1 MPTNLELPILFL
13 GSDRCEVV
21 AVKAL
26 LDRAGFS
33 IPIFSQFFD
42 RATEY
47 ALQKFQKA
55 NGMEPFGICDVE
67 TWMLLIKGGKHD
79 EETKKH

>member
-13 GSDRCEVV
+13 GSDRCEVIAAKV
-21 AVKAL
+21 ML
-26 LDRAGFS
+26 NHLGYS
-33 IPIFSQFFD
+33 IPVINQFFD

-55 NGMEPFGICDVE
+55 NGIEPSGICDVG

-79 EETKKH
+79 EEKKH

>member
-21 AVKAL
+21 AVKSL

-55 NGMEPFGICDVE
+55 NGMEPSGICDVE
-67 TWMLLIKGGKHD
+67 TWMLLIKGGKHN
-79 EETKKH
+79 EEKKH

>member
-1 MPTNLELPILFL
+1 MNLELPILFL
-13 GSDRCEVV
+13 GIHKPEVV
-21 AVKAL
+21 TIKVL
-26 LDRAGFS
+26 LNQLGYS
-33 IPIFSQFFD
+33 IPIFDQLFS

-55 NGMEPFGICDVE
+55 NGMEPSGICDVE
-67 TWMLLIKGGKHD
+67 TWMLLIKGGKHN

>member
-1 MPTNLELPILFL
+1 MNLGLPILFR
-13 GSDRCEVV
+13 GSNKPEVV
-21 AVKAL
+21 AVKVL
-26 LDRAGFS
+26 LNHFGYS
-33 IPIFSQFFD
+33 IPIFNQFFD

-55 NGMEPFGICDVE
+55 NDMEPSGICDVE
-67 TWMLLIKGGKHD
+67 TWMLLIKGGKHN

>member
-1 MPTNLELPILFL
+1 MPTIQELPILFL

-26 LDRAGFS
+26 LDRMGYS
-33 IPIFSQFFD
+33 IPTFDQFFG

-55 NGMEPFGICDVE
+55 NGMEPSGICDVE
-67 TWMLLIKGGKHD
+67 TWMLLIKGGKHN
-79 EETKKH
+79 EEKKH

>member
-1 MPTNLELPILFL
+1 MNLELPTLFL

-26 LDRAGFS
+26 LDSAGFS

-55 NGMEPFGICDVE
+55 NGMEPSGICDVE
-67 TWMLLIKGGKHD
+67 TWMLLIKGGKHN
-79 EETKKH
+79 EKTKKH

>member
-1 MPTNLELPILFL
+1 MNLELPILFL
-13 GSDRCEVV
+13 GSNKPEVV
-21 AVKAL
+21 AVKVL
-26 LDRAGFS
+26 LNHFGYS
-33 IPIFSQFFD
+33 IPIFNQFFD

-55 NGMEPFGICDVE
+55 NDMEPSGRGDVE
-67 TWMLLIKGGKHD
+67 TWMRLIKGGKHD